1 MAATARGLVG
11 RTPYTI
17 ELVSDVV
24 KTETR
29 PPYTIELVSDV
40 VKTETRP
47 PDRERQ
53 GPPAFNPAP
62 DQDQHLDRDSCGT
75 SRGEFVPNLARG
87 SSASIGATK
96 QHGRS
101 ERKGER

>member
-1 MAATARGLVG
+1 MSETILHQSEYTKSDRRAAEMVG

-17 ELVSDVV
+17 ESVFGM
-24 KTETR
+24 
-29 PPYTIELVSDV
+29 

-96 QHGRS
+96 QHERS

>member
-1 MAATARGLVG
+1 MRGAMVG

-17 ELVSDVV
+17 ESVLGM
-24 KTETR
+24 
-29 PPYTIELVSDV
+29 

-47 PDRERQ
+47 PDRECQR
-53 GPPAFNPAP
+53 PPASNPTP

-101 ERKGER
+101 GGKGER